1 MPTIK
6 AMLSDSSKGAAFA
19 SAFLEAYLDPAFGAK
34 SKSEVD
40 LLVFSSLIDAGL
52 LNSDS
57 PIYELSRAL
66 NITPARVRALL
77 FNWQLRSD
85 VFRDSLKERLV
96 TALQRTRFAKDG
108 THLSFGIE
116 SPILREE
123 VIARLKERG
132 VFPDASFSRE
142 IVRMPVEAFVEFL
155 DDLVDDKTKAA
166 FKKTL
171 VKDGLAPDTSF
182 KAITVGVLGKLSE
195 KIIGEAGDAVAKEIV
210 GGAEPLVKMLTSL
223 FTGKGKEAAETVSTI
238 IA

>member
-19 SAFLEAYLDPAFGAK
+19 SKFLAAYLDPAFGAK
-34 SKSEVD
+34 SKSELD
-40 LLVFSSLIDAGL
+40 LLVFSTLIDAGL
-52 LNSDS
+52 LDPDR

-66 NITPARVRALL
+66 NITPARVRALV

-85 VFRDSLKERLV
+85 AFRSNLNERLV
-96 TALQRTRFAKDG
+96 NALQLTRFAKDG
-108 THLSFGIE
+108 TYLSFGIE
-116 SPILREE
+116 SPILKEE
-123 VIARLKERG
+123 VIARLKQRG
-132 VFPDASFSRE
+132 VFSDASFSRE

-155 DDLVDDKTKAA
+155 DDLVDDQTKAA

-182 KAITVGVLGKLSE
+182 KAVTVGVLGKLGE
-195 KIIGEAGDAVAKEIV
+195 KIIGEAGNAVAKEIV

-223 FTGKGKEAAETVSTI
+223 FTGKGEEAAKSVSAI